1 MDFQKTLA
9 EERVNLF
16 SQYLEI
22 FPYTVLG
29 FNALL
34 LLVGL
39 VNFFAIRRFDEYPA
53 AENFPRVSILVPAR
67 NEADKIEACVKS
79 LLAQRYADFEVLV
92 LDDHSDDETLF
103 ILERLAQQDSR
114 LRVLIG
120 KPLPGGWLGKHWAC
134 HQLARAA
141 SGDLLLFT
149 DADTRHEPNMLRDS
163 VSAFLAEDADMLTI
177 FPREETVTWGERL
190 VIPAIG
196 FFIFSFLPLALV
208 QGMKLPALAV
218 AIGQFMM
225 FRRESLEAVGGFE
238 SVRANIMDDV
248 SLARQII
255 RRGYRWRIMDGTRH
269 VACRMYSGF
278 WDAVDGFTKN
288 IFAYFD
294 YHVLLSAF
302 AWLWIWVAYA
312 LPPLVLL
319 ADAADMPMEF
329 FPYQIAVYSTALSLL
344 SWAISFKRFRFPVVL
359 ALIYPITLTLFVLT
373 AFRSIVYNL
382 TGQANWKDRA
392 LAPPLWRW

>member
-1 MDFQKTLA
+1 MNFL
-9 EERVNLF
+9 
-16 SQYLEI
+16 SQYLDI
-22 FPYTVLG
+22 FPYTILG
-29 FNALL
+29 FTALL

-39 VNFFAIRRFDEYPA
+39 VNFFAIKRFDEYPTA
-53 AENFPRVSILVPAR
+53 KDLPRVSILVPAR

-79 LLAQRYADFEVLV
+79 LLAQKYADFDVLV
-92 LDDHSDDETLF
+92 LDDHSKDETHL
-103 ILERLAQQDSR
+103 ILERLAERDAR
-114 LRVLIG
+114 LRVLTG

-134 HQLARAA
+134 HQLARSA
-141 SGDLLLFT
+141 SGELVLFT
-149 DADTRHEPNMLRDS
+149 DADTRHAPNMLRDS

-208 QGMKLPALAV
+208 QKLRLPALAV

-225 FRRESLEAVGGFE
+225 FRRESLEAIGGFE
-238 SVRANIMDDV
+238 SVRANTMDDV

-255 RRGYRWRIMDGTRH
+255 RRGFRWRIMDGTHH
-269 VACRMYSGF
+269 VTCRMYSGF

-294 YHVLLSAF
+294 YHVLLSVL
-302 AWLWIWVAYA
+302 AWSWIWVAYA

-319 ADAADMPMEF
+319 ADAVDMPVEV
-329 FPYQIAVYSTALSLL
+329 FPHQIAIYSTALALL
-344 SWAISFKRFRFPVVL
+344 SWAISFKRFRFPMILV
-359 ALIYPITLTLFVLT
+359 LIYPVTLTLFVLI

-382 TGQANWKDRA
+382 MGQANWKDRT